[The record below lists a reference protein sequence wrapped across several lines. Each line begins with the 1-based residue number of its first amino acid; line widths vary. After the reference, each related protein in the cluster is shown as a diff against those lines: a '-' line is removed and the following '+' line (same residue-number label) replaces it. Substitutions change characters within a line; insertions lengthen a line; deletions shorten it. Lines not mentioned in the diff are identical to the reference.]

1 MPDAARAQFCIVEA
15 DWLIRGAE
23 LMAIR
28 NAVFVD
34 EQGVPPE
41 LESDGRDGEAMHF
54 LALDGADVPVGTA
67 RLLRDGQIG
76 RIAVLSAF
84 RRRGIGRRL
93 LDSAVDSA
101 RARGDRQVWLNAQ
114 IEAQDLYLRAGFH
127 IVGERFM
134 EAGIPHIAME
144 RDIG

>member
-1 MPDAARAQFCIVEA
+1 
-15 DWLIRGAE
+15 
-23 LMAIR
+23 MAVR

-41 LESDGRDGEAMHF
+41 LECDGRDADAMHF
-54 LALDGADVPVGTA
+54 LAMDKADNPLGTA
-67 RLLRDGQIG
+67 RLLADGQIG
-76 RIAVLSAF
+76 RIAVLPAF

-93 LDSAVDSA
+93 LALALDSA
-101 RARGDRQVWLNAQ
+101 RRRGDRHVWLHAQ
-114 IEAQDLYLRAGFH
+114 IDARELYLQAGFH

-144 RDIG
+144 RELK